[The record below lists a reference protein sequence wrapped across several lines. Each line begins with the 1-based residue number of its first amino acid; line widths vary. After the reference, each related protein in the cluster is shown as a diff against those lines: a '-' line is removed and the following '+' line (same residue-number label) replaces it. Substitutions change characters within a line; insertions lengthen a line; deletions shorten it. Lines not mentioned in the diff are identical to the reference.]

1 MAERHV
7 EEPILLLLLVLD
19 IKHLLHEHLLLDIL
33 TVDYGAPGAGRLPD
47 QGKYLISKNLVATF
61 NFSADLVIST
71 ASFLLLINF
80 RKLIKQLKQQAIRA
94 WLTYFVF
101 L

>member
-1 MAERHV
+1 MAQQHV
-7 EEPILLLLLVLD
+7 EESILLLVLVLD
-19 IKHLLHEHLLLDIL
+19 IKHLLHEHFLLDIL

-47 QGKYLISKNLVATF
+47 QGKYLISKNLIVTF
-61 NFSADLVIST
+61 SFSADLVISP
-71 ASFLLLINF
+71 ASFLLFINF
-80 RKLIKQLKQQAIRA
+80 RKLIKQLKQQAICA